1 MKKLLAFLLLLVSA
15 FAVLAVANT
24 TKADAAKIPGGTKL
38 YLTPN
43 ANWKI
48 DNARFAAYF
57 FGDGEAWVSMTKVAN
72 ETDLYEV
79 TTPANKNFSNVIFCR
94 MNPSASANNWN
105 NKWNQTADLTFD
117 GVLNHYTVKE
127 GTWDKG
133 GGTWD
138 QFPKP
143 EVVLPHQSLTS
154 LVSSYFNEGL
164 YVRNTTINMDTTNLS
179 VMAELYNAFHA
190 HSLYTERTTY
200 FYPDN
205 ELWMTN
211 AEGTINS
218 GYGTAA
224 SGEMNH
230 FYYENGVKVVDYTVA
245 GTTGM
250 EDYYTTLKDIV
261 IAKEQGWAEE
271 NGVYKSEDADLIDLF
286 LDFTAPCFLNFNSTI
301 QNYFVLE
308 KATVEETSNGLVLKL
323 HVSGTNSS
331 MVNKTS
337 GSDELVLS
345 YATIASNTYRH
356 DFVSGDLG
364 TDKENSGVA
373 RSVTLSGKNW
383 IFTPVWRNQ
392 GPKDTGEV
400 DEDGKPIMTPNANGI
415 LTGALG
421 FDNRYGRGLQ
431 IGSEV
436 QPADSIIL
444 TTPYVK
450 NIQYIKINTSS
461 ANGAKAT
468 CSVYINGIE
477 LSEKIN
483 ITSSASDYLLEAE
496 TPLSGKLE
504 IVFEQDSD
512 SSKALYINTIELNPT
527 VYTISYPEVEGGTIT
542 GPKKVLAD
550 VEYTFTISPDAG
562 YLIGNVCVNNV
573 EQDILE
579 NSFTTKFTSDSII
592 TVEFLKAAAGQEIK
606 TTYKFADYPAGTQY
620 ANETHELDENTI
632 LSCNKCH
639 FTSELR
645 IYSSAK
651 NNGIVTI
658 ESTNIIRNIEFN
670 AGYEKD
676 ILNVYGSVDGVEYT
690 LIEAVSITS
699 TYKDYSISIINSQY
713 KFIKL
718 DVEGT
723 GQVRLKT
730 LSLTTIT
737 E

>member
-179 VMAELYNAFHA
+179 VMDELYNAFHA

-286 LDFTAPCFLNFNSTI
+286 LDFTAPCFLNFTETNAHVFQFSHVTI
-301 QNYFVLE
+301 QEVNNTLE
-308 KATVEETSNGLVLKL
+308 LKL
-323 HVSGTNSS
+323 YVAADSQGYIADGSKLLSTAVISKANEYNLKGSWDGWAGNVYFKQTDIKDSLIATLDLAANDYIFKYIDNNGDYHTLAATNGQRVINNTTEGSAWAFS
-331 MVNKTS
+331 EIN
-337 GSDELVLS
+337 GSD
-345 YATIASNTYRH
+345 N
-356 DFVSGDLG
+356 
-364 TDKENSGVA
+364 
-373 RSVTLSGKNW
+373 
-383 IFTPVWRNQ
+383 
-392 GPKDTGEV
+392 DT
-400 DEDGKPIMTPNANGI
+400 T
-415 LTGALG
+415 
-421 FDNRYGRGLQ
+421 
-431 IGSEV
+431 
-436 QPADSIIL
+436 
-444 TTPYVK
+444 
-450 NIQYIKINTSS
+450 
-461 ANGAKAT
+461 
-468 CSVYINGIE
+468 
-477 LSEKIN
+477 
-483 ITSSASDYLLEAE
+483 
-496 TPLSGKLE
+496 
-504 IVFEQDSD
+504 
-512 SSKALYINTIELNPT
+512 
-527 VYTISYPEVEGGTIT
+527 
-542 GPKKVLAD
+542 
-550 VEYTFTISPDAG
+550 
-562 YLIGNVCVNNV
+562 
-573 EQDILE
+573 
-579 NSFTTKFTSDSII
+579 
-592 TVEFLKAAAGQEIK
+592 LKAAGGK
-606 TTYKFADYPAGTQY
+606 YVFRLVPAS
-620 ANETHELDENTI
+620 HELE
-632 LSCNKCH
+632 
-639 FTSELR
+639 
-645 IYSSAK
+645 
-651 NNGIVTI
+651 
-658 ESTNIIRNIEFN
+658 
-670 AGYEKD
+670 
-676 ILNVYGSVDGVEYT
+676 VYV
-690 LIEAVSITS
+690 A
-699 TYKDYSISIINSQY
+699 
-713 KFIKL
+713 
-718 DVEGT
+718 
-723 GQVRLKT
+723 
-730 LSLTTIT
+730 
-737 E
+737 